1 MNLNFYSIE
10 DPKLNELV
18 IVQFIEKG
26 ESFLKANLLEY
37 PYKGLINFQ
46 NAKKIKAVIKINA
59 KKAPLVNK
67 KNNELE
73 IIKIKEYNSISLVLP
88 LYLNK

>member
-1 MNLNFYSIE
+1 MACSI
-10 DPKLNELV
+10 
-18 IVQFIEKG
+18 IR
-26 ESFLKANLLEY
+26 
-37 PYKGLINFQ
+37 
-46 NAKKIKAVIKINA
+46 
-59 KKAPLVNK
+59 NK

>member
-26 ESFLKANLLEY
+26 ESFFKANLLEY

-46 NAKKIKAVIKINA
+46 NATKKKKINI
-59 KKAPLVNK
+59 
-67 KNNELE
+67 
-73 IIKIKEYNSISLVLP
+73 
-88 LYLNK
+88 

>member
-26 ESFLKANLLEY
+26 ESFFKANLLEY

-46 NAKKIKAVIKINA
+46 NATKKKKINSW
-59 KKAPLVNK
+59 NK
-67 KNNELE
+67 
-73 IIKIKEYNSISLVLP
+73 IIK
-88 LYLNK
+88 LNKNTLLNAYIFFKNYAFFLYNYQIQYYSD